1 MTRIIRSLSLL
12 TLASL
17 WFAPSAQAF
26 CGFYAARAGA
36 DLFNETSKVVV
47 VRDDDKTVVT
57 MASDFKGD
65 ATDFALV
72 IPVPTFLEEGQIH
85 VANPKTVEHLDAYT
99 APRLVEYF
107 DSDPCDVRYRMEAM
121 GRSLDS
127 AALPASKPMRKNSFG
142 VTVEAEYTVG
152 EYDIVILSA
161 EESQGLVKWLHSNGY
176 KIPDG
181 AAPVLGEYLKQDM
194 RFFVARVNLE
204 EQAKLGFRSLRP
216 IQVAYESHKFMLPI
230 RLGMVNAQGPQD
242 MVVWF
247 LTRKGRVETANY
259 RTVKLPTGDEIP
271 VFVKGEFGKFYKS
284 LFGTQVDREE
294 RRAVFLEYA
303 WDMGWCDP
311 CAADPLSPEE
321 LRELGVFWQKTA
333 AAPRPVPL
341 PRQGRIA
348 PQPMPRDVF
357 VTRLHVR
364 YDDEHFPDDLHFVQ
378 TADRSNFQG
387 RYVLRH
393 PWKGDSTCESAAR
406 YREELVRRQ
415 EREAQTLASLTGWGI
430 DWIRERMD
438 IAAVAPA
445 SSSGGDPWWKRI
457 WSR

>member
-1 MTRIIRSLSLL
+1 MSTITRSLALIA
-12 TLASL
+12 LATAWL
-17 WFAPSAQAF
+17 APDAAAF

-36 DLFNETSKVVV
+36 DLFNESSKVVV
-47 VRDDDKTVVT
+47 VRDENRTVIT
-57 MASDFKGD
+57 MASDFRGE

-85 VANPKTVEHLDAYT
+85 VANPAIVDHLDAYT

-107 DSDPCDVRYRMEAM
+107 DSDPCSQRDYMLRSM
-121 GRSLDS
+121 GRVDER
-127 AALPASKPMRKNSFG
+127 AALPASRPRKNSFG

-161 EESQGLVKWLHSNGY
+161 DESRGLVKWLRQSGY
-176 KIPDG
+176 RIPKG

-194 RFFVARVNLE
+194 HFFVAKVNLE

-216 IQVAYESHKFMLPI
+216 IQVAYESRKFMLPI
-230 RLGMVNAQGPQD
+230 RLGMVNADGPQD

-259 RTVKLPTGDEIP
+259 RTVKLPTGSEIP
-271 VFVKGEFGKFYKS
+271 PFVKDDFAKFYKS
-284 LFGTQVDREE
+284 NFDTQVDREE
-294 RRAVFLEYA
+294 MRAVFLEYA

-311 CAADPLSPEE
+311 CAADPLSREE
-321 LRELGVFWQKTA
+321 LRELGVFWQAVESEPT
-333 AAPRPVPL
+333 PRRSIRPK
-341 PRQGRIA
+341 
-348 PQPMPRDVF
+348 PMARDVF

-387 RYVLRH
+387 RYVVRH
-393 PWKGDSTCESAAR
+393 PWKGESTCQAADR
-406 YREELVRRQ
+406 YRRELVNRQ
-415 EREAQTLASLTGWGI
+415 EREAQTLAGLTGWKLAEVRGKAGL
-430 DWIRERMD
+430 DVPWIRPR
-438 IAAVAPA
+438 P
-445 SSSGGDPWWKRI
+445 GPWWRTI
-457 WSR
+457 WD